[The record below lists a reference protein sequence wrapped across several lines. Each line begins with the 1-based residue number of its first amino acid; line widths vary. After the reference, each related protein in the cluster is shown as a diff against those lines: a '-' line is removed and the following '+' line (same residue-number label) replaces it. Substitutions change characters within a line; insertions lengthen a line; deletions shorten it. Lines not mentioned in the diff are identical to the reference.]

1 MEKLMIKSFFKMSI
15 RNQLLILLWSLITS
29 LLIIYLLSIF
39 KIIDHQYQV
48 ETSRIEK
55 EIENYISLISNRSSD
70 LNKIS
75 NNISYNPITQ
85 SYLKEINKMKKQ
97 DLFINMDKVIIN
109 LIQITPGIRNITIY
123 AKNGNN
129 YNLGYQYKNEIIEFS
144 KLIDLSDKN
153 VYSDIAKVR
162 FNLEKIPTVKVGLP
176 IYDINHEK
184 VKLDKLG
191 YLIIFLDI
199 ETFFNLNTLPEYI
212 EIVDKNEKILT
223 KTKIQDLNPKV
234 LVKKIP
240 AIGFVVTGY
249 LNKKVLNKS
258 IFNIVKT
265 NSFLLLIITL
275 FLFLLYLI
283 VISNIVRTHNGIIN
297 YISGN
302 TLEVRTRG
310 YREANII
317 NKKIIN
323 MNDQIKALTEK
334 LVIEKT
340 LTEKAELNFLITQ
353 INPHFLYNTLEAING
368 IAQTKNCVE
377 ISQITYSLGE
387 IFRYSLESETMVNL
401 KDEINLVENY
411 LNTQLIRFSSR
422 FTYSLDIEERFLFQ
436 YIPKM
441 ILQPI
446 VENTIIHGFKDVESS
461 GLIDINVKSHSNND
475 FKISIKDNGQGID
488 KIRLNK
494 INNDLNREKD
504 SSRRIGLNNIHKRL
518 KLLFGENYGLNI
530 DSTKNL
536 GTCVSIRIPLK
547 ES

>member
-1 MEKLMIKSFFKMSI
+1 MIKSFFKMSI

>member
-1 MEKLMIKSFFKMSI
+1 MIKNFFKMSI

-29 LLIIYLLSIF
+29 LLIIYLLSIL
-39 KIIDHQYQV
+39 KIVDHQYHV
-48 ETSRIEK
+48 EISH
-55 EIENYISLISNRSSD
+55 IENVIDNYIGLISNRSSD

-85 SYLKEINKMKKQ
+85 SYLKENNRIKKQ
-97 DLFINMDKVIIN
+97 ELFINMDKVIIN
-109 LIQITPGIRNITIY
+109 LMQITPGIKNITIY

-144 KLIDLSDKN
+144 KQIDLTDKN
-153 VYSDIAKVR
+153 IYSDIAKVR
-162 FNLEKIPTVKVGLP
+162 FNLEKISTVKVGLS

-199 ETFFNLNTLPEYI
+199 ETFFSLNSLPEYI
-212 EIVDKNEKILT
+212 EIIDKNRIPLT
-223 KTKIQDLNPKV
+223 KTKIQDLNPRV
-234 LVKKIP
+234 SVKKIP
-240 AIGFVVTGY
+240 DIGFTVTGY

-258 IFNIVKT
+258 IFKIVKT
-265 NSFLLLIITL
+265 NSLLLLIITL
-275 FLFLLYLI
+275 ILILLYLI
-283 VISNIVRTHNGIIN
+283 VISNIVKTHNGIIN

-317 NKKIIN
+317 NKKIVK
-323 MNDQIKALTEK
+323 MNDEINALTNK

-377 ISQITYSLGE
+377 ISEITYSLGE
-387 IFRYSLESETMVNL
+387 MFRYSLESETMVKL

-411 LNTQLIRFSSR
+411 LNTQLIRFSNR
-422 FTYSLDIEERFLFQ
+422 FTYSFNIQERYLSQ
-436 YIPKM
+436 KIPKM

-446 VENTIIHGFKDVESS
+446 VENSIIHGFRDIESS
-461 GLIDINVKSHSNND
+461 GLIDIRVSPYSSKD
-475 FKISIKDNGQGID
+475 FKISIRDNGEGID
-488 KIRLNK
+488 KNRLNK
-494 INNDLNREKD
+494 INCDLNREKD
-504 SSRRIGLNNIHKRL
+504 STRRIGLNNIHKRL
-518 KLLFGENYGLNI
+518 KLLFGDSYGLSI
-530 DSTKNL
+530 DSTKDF
-536 GTCVSIRIPLK
+536 GTNISIIIPVK
-547 ES
+547 ETKNV